1 VDPITTTRLY
11 VGEYSGIQISPDEGQ
26 TWSSVNIEPPDIYTD
41 CGLFVTALAA
51 HSAHPDTIL
60 AGIWHDCGSYNR
72 GSVYRSEDYGE
83 SWSRVD
89 VAQGEEISRVMEI
102 AYDPVSPTIVYAGVR
117 PDLVQ
122 GANGLHRSEDGGL
135 SWERVDEEIPRFG
148 AVVDIAFERTPPY
161 RVFASSNGAL
171 YYSEDHGRTPW
182 VQIDPSESG
191 LYLGSIA
198 VAPSVEGDTSV
209 LYAVDEFD
217 GGLYRLP
224 LTSGTQ
230 LTSTILPWN
239 PAAGIL
245 GQVPVYSLAWVTDT
259 DRVFLYAGTTGG
271 RVQETGLQAQDIA
284 AEETLVSA
292 GVYRYTKRRARKVY
306 LPLVLRSYAS
316 Q

>member
-1 VDPITTTRLY
+1 MVCVKSRL
-11 VGEYSGIQISPDEGQ
+11 SGTP
-26 TWSSVNIEPPDIYTD
+26 SV
-41 CGLFVTALAA
+41 
-51 HSAHPDTIL
+51 
-60 AGIWHDCGSYNR
+60 W
-72 GSVYRSEDYGE
+72 RSDYGE

-102 AYDPVSPTIVYAGVR
+102 AYGPVSPTSVYAGVR

-148 AVVDIAFERTPPY
+148 AVVDIAFERTSPY

-182 VQIDPSESG
+182 VQIDPSEFG

-209 LYAVDEFD
+209 LYAVDEVD

-224 LTSGTQ
+224 LTNGTQ
-230 LTSTILPWN
+230 LTSTILP
-239 PAAGIL
+239 
-245 GQVPVYSLAWVTDT
+245 
-259 DRVFLYAGTTGG
+259 
-271 RVQETGLQAQDIA
+271 
-284 AEETLVSA
+284 
-292 GVYRYTKRRARKVY
+292 
-306 LPLVLRSYAS
+306 
-316 Q
+316 